1 MVELNVLYCLVSI
14 TSKSYSMIS
23 ELLTVLLV

>member
-14 TSKSYSMIS
+14 NSKSYIMIS